1 MMPRLGWGGGD
12 DGRGGWGG
20 GMKEGRGEGGGVY
33 AFRPQAAFK
42 SHTSPQIPEI
52 QYAMRHIPTL
62 LLQIIQFLDPPNTN
76 TFRYILI

>member
-1 MMPRLGWGGGD
+1 MEGGD
-12 DGRGGWGG
+12 EGGVGGRGCT
-20 GMKEGRGEGGGVY
+20 VY

-62 LLQIIQFLDPPNTN
+62 LQKIQFLDPPNTN